1 MIKVA
6 QNKHTTLFIPECLTL
21 DGMCAKADDT
31 GWVSLG
37 FIHSDTGIILD
48 AESWAA
54 FAKFVQEVSDD
65 LKGTT

>member
-6 QNKHTTLFIPECLTL
+6 QNKHTTLFIPECLL
-21 DGMCAKADDT
+21 LSEICAKSDDT
-31 GWVSLG
+31 GWVSIG
-37 FIHSDTGIILD
+37 YVHSDTGITLD

-65 LKGTT
+65 LKGTP